1 MIKHHG
7 KPGALEIHHWF
18 EGTVKFPPWHLE
30 SGPGQDTEHWE
41 KGRKEHTSIY
51 LGVSHRSYLMV
62 IVICNGYNFY
72 PFVFFPHLVS
82 FSPLATTPHDGNLK
96 VYQTHP
102 FGINRRRNKR
112 IRAIIALEQT
122 RCTIGQ
128 LLVLTARG
136 LVPAADSS
144 IGTRKY
150 QSRGLITHR
159 LLEQCQPATTFVAS

>member
-1 MIKHHG
+1 
-7 KPGALEIHHWF
+7 
-18 EGTVKFPPWHLE
+18 
-30 SGPGQDTEHWE
+30 
-41 KGRKEHTSIY
+41 
-51 LGVSHRSYLMV
+51 MV

-72 PFVFFPHLVS
+72 FFVSSPHLVF
-82 FSPLATTPHDGNLK
+82 FSPPCNNTKRRISKSLSDPS
-96 VYQTHP
+96 

-112 IRAIIALEQT
+112 IRAIIVFEQT

-150 QSRGLITHR
+150 REYIARSRGLITHR
-159 LLEQCQPATTFVAS
+159 HLEQFQPATTFVAS